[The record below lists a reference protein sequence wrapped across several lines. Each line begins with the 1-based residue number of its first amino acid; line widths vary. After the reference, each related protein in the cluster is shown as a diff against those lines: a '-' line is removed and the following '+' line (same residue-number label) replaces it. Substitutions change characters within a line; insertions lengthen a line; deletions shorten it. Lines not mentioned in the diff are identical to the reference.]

1 MTHAMIEHVTYAA
14 QRLRNERRLR
24 GAVCLICL
32 VVFGL
37 VLLKEL
43 HVSRSDLYGSDFHTF
58 YTAAL
63 ALRHGH
69 SPFDPVDAWI
79 RGYTPGA
86 YLNPTYYVYTPFFA
100 LLIVPFTVLPFELAY
115 LAWGLCN
122 ALFLLLAVFLLVRV
136 SSARFSVPM
145 WLAVTALVSLL
156 PPVRF
161 DLTWGESDIF
171 LLCLLSV
178 SLWAQLRNHVVLSG
192 ILLAVACVTK
202 PPLLFL
208 VAFLVYKRQIR
219 CALVTV
225 VAFLAFLLLPF
236 VWLGGHVLR
245 QQIEIW
251 QFWSQQYVSFI
262 DNQAP
267 KGLFARLFSI
277 NPNAT
282 PIVDAPAL
290 VSLLWIVLAVVVL
303 VVLAAVTRA
312 PAGRAQVATLA
323 SLELGAALAALFLI
337 SPLTEYIYL
346 SLAVIPLVSIALW
359 LRQMPWWERR
369 YRGIAIGLVAAYLLL
384 CLPLQRV
391 EYYFWPHMIGSS
403 ISAHVAVLLGA
414 PYTAVLCLLF
424 VLQTLA
430 LASASGVPIQVGVRE
445 LAASARDLR
454 LPRALRAGGDSSS
467 RVRTLHTLET
477 ELSGAPASHNTKQE
491 APAGRDGP

>member
-58 YTAAL
+58 YAAAL

-100 LLIVPFTVLPFELAY
+100 LLIVPFTALPFELAY

-267 KGLFARLFSI
+267 KGVFARLFSV

-282 PIVDAPAL
+282 PIANAPVL
-290 VSLLWIVLAVVVL
+290 VTLLWIALVAVIL
-303 VVLAAVTRA
+303 VILAATTRA
-312 PAGRAQVATLA
+312 RAGHTQLA
-323 SLELGAALAALFLI
+323 PLELGAALTALFLV

-346 SLAVIPLVSIALW
+346 TLAVIPLVSIALW
-359 LRQMPWWERR
+359 LHRTPWWERR
-369 YRGIAIGLVAAYLLL
+369 FRGIEAGLVTAYLLL

-391 EYYFWPHMIGSS
+391 EYYFWPHMTGSS
-403 ISAHVAVLLGA
+403 VFAHIAVILGA
-414 PYTAVLCLLF
+414 PYTAVLVLLF
-424 VLQTLA
+424 VLQVCA
-430 LASASGVPIQVGVRE
+430 LVVASAAPLHVSVRE
-445 LAASARDLR
+445 LVASARDLARDFR
-454 LPRALRAGGDSSS
+454 LSLALRADTNSG
-467 RVRTLHTLET
+467 VQHALEQ
-477 ELSGAPASHNTKQE
+477 ESCAASDGMKQGAA
-491 APAGRDGP
+491 AGRDTP